1 MGWMTS
7 TMTTSSREHHYWVF
21 ILILNRNCRKHLVLF
36 DHCMQAFITKW
47 YAWRRESKEMFKIF
61 ISIDCAKR
69 LTSMHCSFGAK
80 SWTTC
85 PHYQGTDTSQTVMFS
100 SKQEYP
106 LGKVH
111 SIIVLF
117 EAFCH
122 KFLLFLESQ
131 LEFLIPSFSL
141 LGCVCWDS
149 LYFNGGQH
157 LVGNHLLYLLKLL
170 SKLWK

>member
-7 TMTTSSREHHYWVF
+7 TMTTSLREHHYWVF

-47 YAWRRESKEMFKIF
+47 FAWRRESKEMFKIF

-117 EAFCH
+117 EAFCQISAFSWISTRILDT
-122 KFLLFLESQ
+122 KLF
-131 LEFLIPSFSL
+131 PA
-141 LGCVCWDS
+141 GM
-149 LYFNGGQH
+149 
-157 LVGNHLLYLLKLL
+157 HLLRF
-170 SKLWK
+170 SIF

>member
-47 YAWRRESKEMFKIF
+47 FAWRRESKEMFKIF

-106 LGKVH
+106 LGEVH

-131 LEFLIPSFSL
+131 LEFLIPSFP
-141 LGCVCWDS
+141 CWDAFVEI
-149 LYFNGGQH
+149 LH
-157 LVGNHLLYLLKLL
+157 I
-170 SKLWK
+170 